1 MLNVLVVI
9 INYKTPELVCQAVL
23 SVIPQLSHNDKIC
36 IVDNFSNDDSVDYLA
51 KFIEDYGFNSQVDL
65 IFSPTNGGF
74 SAGNNIGINLLE
86 AKYYLLLNSD
96 AYLKDAALS
105 QLVIA
110 MDESNSIGIVAPQ
123 LMWEDG
129 RQQTSCFYNLT
140 PLNSFIISSKTGFI
154 SRFLKVFGLY
164 EVAIPLKEHGAVRPQ
179 WLSFACVLLRG
190 EMIKDIGLMD
200 DGYFMYRE
208 DNDYCRR
215 AVQAGWK
222 LKYCH
227 SAKVV
232 HLNQGDSNQ
241 KVIKRL
247 PKYYFES
254 RSRYFIK
261 YYGRSGLFI
270 ANINWSL
277 GRIISLARE
286 TIERKPAVF
295 HKMMFKDI
303 WIGFRLAL
311 LKSKNNEE

>member
-1 MLNVLVVI
+1 MLNILVVI
-9 INYKTPELVCQAVL
+9 INYKTPELVSQAVL
-23 SVIPQLSHNDKIC
+23 SVISQLGESDKIC
-36 IVDNFSNDDSVDYLA
+36 VIDNNSEDNSISYLSN
-51 KFIEDYGFNSQVDL
+51 FIQKESLEDKVNL
-65 IFSPTNGGF
+65 ISSPVNGGF
-74 SAGNNIGINLLE
+74 SAGNNLGINSE
-86 AKYYLLLNSD
+86 KARYYLLLNSD
-96 AYLKDAALS
+96 AYLKGDALIAL
-105 QLVIA
+105 VAA
-110 MDESNSIGIVAPQ
+110 MNKSTSIGIVAPQ
-123 LMWEDG
+123 LIWENG
-129 RQQTSCFYNLT
+129 KQQTSCFYNLT
-140 PLNSFIISSKTGFI
+140 PLNSFIVSSKTGVI
-154 SRFLKVFGLY
+154 SQFLRVFGLY
-164 EVAIPLKEHGAVRPQ
+164 EVAIPLKEHGLVRAE

-215 AVQAGWK
+215 ASQAGWK

-277 GRIISLARE
+277 GRMISLARE
-286 TIERKPAVF
+286 AIERKPEVF

-303 WIGFRLAL
+303 WIGFRSAI
-311 LKSKNNEE
+311 LKSEDSEK